1 MAYSNIIRWS
11 GIAAMVGGVPW
22 VLWSNLFQVSVEA
35 AGGPRRRQRA
45 QCAVRDG
52 A

>member
-1 MAYSNIIRWS
+1 MASSNIIRWG
-11 GIAAMVGGVPW
+11 GIVAMVGGVPW
-22 VLWSNLFQVSVEA
+22 VLWSNLFWVSVEA
-35 AGGPRRRQRA
+35 AGGPRRQRA